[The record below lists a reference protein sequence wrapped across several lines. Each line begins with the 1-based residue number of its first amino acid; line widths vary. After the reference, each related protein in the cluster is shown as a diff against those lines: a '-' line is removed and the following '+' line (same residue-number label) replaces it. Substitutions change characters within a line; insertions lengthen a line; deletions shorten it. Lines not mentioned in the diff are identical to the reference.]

1 MRSLYLFS
9 CIFLF
14 ASQAFAQKMVFL
26 RQSETFRKSGKQ
38 PDFYYWS
45 APGDTA
51 GLTYVA
57 TLQAR
62 GTAMNGGKT
71 LYELWL
77 GCLMKSRKAGANAFI
92 LQSFTDTDSTQPVLI
107 LDLYFASAAAAER
120 NEARKERNVVYLFG
134 NKGKPM
140 PVKVNGEEKDIPANA
155 WLRYE
160 TPQGSELKLGKGG
173 VGGAHMTITG
183 KEDRPAMYYS
193 VSGFGLGGMVPPPG
207 TVGLS
212 FNTGRITEMHPDF
225 GGLLLEVLRKN
236 PAPVPVAG
244 K

>member
-9 CIFLF
+9 CILLL
-14 ASQAFAQKMVFL
+14 ASQAFAQKMEYL
-26 RQSETFRKSGKQ
+26 RKSETFKKSGKQ

-45 APGDTA
+45 APDDTA

-71 LYELWL
+71 LYELWM
-77 GCLMKSRKAGANAFI
+77 GCFMKSRKTGANAFM
-92 LQSFTDTDSTQPVLI
+92 LQSFTDTDSTQPVLV
-107 LDLYFASAAAAER
+107 LDLYYASEEAAGR

-160 TPQGSELKLGKGG
+160 TSPDSELKLAKGG
-173 VGGAHMTITG
+173 AAGAHMTITG
-183 KEDRPAMYYS
+183 KEDQPATYYS

-212 FNTGRITEMHPDF
+212 FNTGRITEMPPDF
-225 GGLLLEVLRKN
+225 GGLLLEVLKKST
-236 PAPVPVAG
+236 VPEHTTG